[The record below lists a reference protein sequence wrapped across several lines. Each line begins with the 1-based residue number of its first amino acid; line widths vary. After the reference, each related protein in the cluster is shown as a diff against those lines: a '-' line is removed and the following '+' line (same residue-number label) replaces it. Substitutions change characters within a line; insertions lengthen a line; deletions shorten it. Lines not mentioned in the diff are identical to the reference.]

1 MPAYMVAQYRS
12 LKEYDAYRKAAI
24 ELNRKHGARVLTK
37 AGTSR
42 CVEGEWPHENLVI
55 IEFDSMEAAEKLLQ
69 GDPFHQ
75 NGIFVRWVMRPWN
88 PTLPSSVPR
97 STRPQAR
104 RTRSSSTRSGLV
116 RPP

>member
-42 CVEGEWPHENLVI
+42 CVEGAWPHENLVI
-55 IEFDSMEAAEKLLQ
+55 IEFESIEAAEAFYKTEEYAEVKAL
-69 GDPFHQ
+69 
-75 NGIFVRWVMRPWN
+75 RKE
-88 PTLPSSVPR
+88 
-97 STRPQAR
+97 A
-104 RTRSSSTRSGLV
+104 
-116 RPP
+116 PPITIVVVDGAG